1 MAKKKTLFECQHCG
15 FTSAKWMGK
24 CPSCGAWDSLVELS
38 ETQQEVL
45 KQTSSAVT
53 GKARAQPISAIAHTE
68 VERFSSNDVELD
80 MVLGGGVVP
89 GSLTLIGGSPGVGKS
104 TLLLKIGANIARG
117 GRNTLYVTGEE
128 SEGQVKLRANR
139 LDANAD
145 TLYLLSEIRLEQVLS
160 ELAHRDYECLIVD
173 SIQTLYSEAVTSAPG
188 SVTQVRQ
195 ITFELMRIA
204 KERRIAVFIIG
215 HITKEGSIAG
225 PRVLEHMVD
234 TVLYFEGDS
243 ARELRILRGF
253 KNRFGPTSEI
263 GVFEMRNEGLV
274 SAKDI
279 GSRFFDKTRA
289 QSGSALTVVME
300 GSRPIILEVQALV
313 SESHASNP
321 KRQATGFDTN
331 RLNMLL
337 ALLERKLELPPAAER
352 LRRLHQ
358 HHRGHQD
365 QRDRRRPRRARRH
378 HQQLPRPRRLQGD
391 RLYRGGLARG
401 RRTRSLP
408 ARHPPARARHARHH
422 QGPRRQKAPAEPR
435 RQVLPRRRSH
445 QTDRLDV
452 RPVCKRQLLVV
463 CRAGTGAVVR
473 RTGDGESQRQ
483 LLGVSASDTAQRNSG
498 A

>member
-1 MAKKKTLFECQHCG
+1 MAKKKTLFECRHCG

-24 CPSCGAWDSLVELS
+24 CPNCGTWDSLVELS
-38 ETQQEVL
+38 EQQQDIL

-53 GKARAQPISAIAHTE
+53 GKAKAQSIIEIEHTE
-68 VERFSSNDVELD
+68 VERFSSDDVELD

-104 TLLLKIGANIARG
+104 TLLLKIGANIAKG
-117 GRNTLYVTGEE
+117 GRATLYVTGEE

-139 LDANAD
+139 LDANAER
-145 TLYLLSEIRLEQVLS
+145 LFLLSEIKLEQVLS
-160 ELAHRDYECLIVD
+160 ELSHRDYECIIID

-204 KERRIAVFIIG
+204 KERRIAIFIIG

-243 ARELRILRGF
+243 AQELRILRGF

-263 GVFEMRNEGLV
+263 GVFEMRDEGLV

-279 GSRFFDKTRA
+279 GSRFFDKHRA
-289 QSGSALTVVME
+289 QSGSALTVIME

-331 RLNMLL
+331 RLGMLL
-337 ALLERKLELPPAAER
+337 ALLERKLELPLNSYDVFINITGGIKISETAADLAVLAAIISSFRDRPVSKESVFIGEVSLVGDIR
-352 LRRLHQ
+352 EVFQLDTRLHELAM
-358 HHRGHQD
+358 HGITKALVAKK
-365 QRDRRRPRRARRH
+365 P
-378 HQQLPRPRRLQGD
+378 QQ
-391 RLYRGGLARG
+391 
-401 RRTRSLP
+401 
-408 ARHPPARARHARHH
+408 
-422 QGPRRQKAPAEPR
+422 
-435 RQVLPRRRSH
+435 SH
-445 QTDRLDV
+445 
-452 RPVCKRQLLVV
+452 
-463 CRAGTGAVVR
+463 
-473 RTGDGESQRQ
+473 
-483 LLGVSASDTAQRNSG
+483 GVKCYPINEVTKLIDWM
-498 A
+498 